1 MNLATCFWL
10 KYNDDTK
17 LVTGNVT
24 STKIYDEA
32 KEKLFPV
39 EILPDK
45 LFFEDSP
52 RYKITSGKLVLRS
65 DTDILKGV
73 SAERKEEIR
82 KQWVK
87 KQISAKYDITEE
99 IQLLNEKDNNAS
111 AYQAYLANIQ
121 AIKDQSKQ
129 LTIMEMV

>member
-17 LVTGNVT
+17 LVTGDVT
-24 STKIYDEA
+24 GTKLYDEA
-32 KEKLFPV
+32 KEKLFPI
-39 EILPDK
+39 ETMPDK

-65 DTDILKGV
+65 ETDIIKGV

-87 KQISAKYDITEE
+87 KQISEKYDITEE
-99 IQLLNEKDNNAS
+99 IQFLNEKDNDS
-111 AYQAYLANIQ
+111 TAYQAYLANIQ